1 MLSPEYY
8 RRQSELCL
16 QLALLHHDT
25 HTTYRLV
32 ELAKEM
38 QARAEEAEGAEGETE
53 RQHSQV
59 PPYILGEDKLA
70 DDGGIDHD

>member
-8 RRQSELCL
+8 RRQSQLCL

-25 HTTYRLV
+25 RKTYWLV

-38 QARAEEAEGAEGETE
+38 QARAEEAGGDTE
-53 RQHSQV
+53 PSHSEM
-59 PPYILGEDKLA
+59 PPYMTDAEKLQNE
-70 DDGGIDHD
+70 GGVDQD